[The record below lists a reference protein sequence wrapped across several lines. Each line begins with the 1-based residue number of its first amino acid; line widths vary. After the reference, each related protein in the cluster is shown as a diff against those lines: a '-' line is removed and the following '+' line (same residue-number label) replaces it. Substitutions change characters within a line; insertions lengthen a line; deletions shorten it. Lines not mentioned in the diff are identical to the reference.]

1 MFWAHLVFYPTHLL
15 DRGILVPLLEEKND
29 SQKGKKELAMPPQSE
44 YWEVVHSL
52 NALTIWTWKHMWWGK
67 IGLQ

>member
-1 MFWAHLVFYPTHLL
+1 M
-15 DRGILVPLLEEKND
+15 PLLEEKND

-52 NALTIWTWKHMWWGK
+52 NALTIWTWKHM
-67 IGLQ
+67 